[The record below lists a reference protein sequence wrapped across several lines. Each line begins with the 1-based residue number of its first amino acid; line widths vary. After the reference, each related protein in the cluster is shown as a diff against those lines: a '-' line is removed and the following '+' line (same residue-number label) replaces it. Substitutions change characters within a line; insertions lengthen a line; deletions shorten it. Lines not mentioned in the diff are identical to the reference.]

1 MAADD
6 RSNGEPVELVYLPEP
21 SWAPALLA
29 AGIAGVVISLFTW
42 FPYGIVGAIVAL
54 VALQALIRGSRED
67 FRRLP
72 RSQRVS
78 SAVIPAVSLRRGSE

>member
-1 MAADD
+1 MANE
-6 RSNGEPVELVYLPEP
+6 RRNGEPVELVYLPAP
-21 SWAPALLA
+21 SWAPAALA

-42 FPYGIVGAIVAL
+42 WPYGVVGAIVAL
-54 VALQALIRGSRED
+54 VALRIMVRDARQD

-78 SAVIPAVSLRRGSE
+78 SAVIPAAPLRRPE